1 MQSLE
6 KEAMKLYQKLGAF
19 PGVDMSDKLQT
30 DLEDCGNMEPIAL
43 NQHTHQQVLRPK
55 GNSLR

>member
-6 KEAMKLYQKLGAF
+6 KEAMRLYQKLDAF
-19 PGVDMSDKLQT
+19 SGVDKCEKLQA
-30 DLEDCGNMEPIAL
+30 DLEACGNMEPIAL